1 MSPRF
6 FRMLL
11 ALSAAITLSI
21 PLLAAATPTTPP
33 KEPAPQSGP
42 VSTSQPQSDA
52 VDPARPAAVVST
64 DGTQPLQPP
73 TADRQG
79 ISPRQGDDEQS
90 INKALIHSSAGLR
103 AVGAGDRAEA
113 QREMDASINLLSK
126 MPETANTDG
135 RRLKLI
141 EETAALKAALSA
153 ASPDEGNQSSEQ
165 EDEAD
170 TEESPD
176 LVNPAE
182 EPGLE
187 SPEIKPDSL
196 SEPDLSKFDVPIVLN
211 DKVKAY
217 IVFFQTTKKKL
228 ISEALD
234 RSGRYLPMMREIFQE
249 QGLPLDLVNL
259 AYIESGFKYRAFSR
273 AKAAGIWQFIRE
285 TGKL

>member
-6 FRMLL
+6 FRRPL
-11 ALSAAITLSI
+11 ALAAAVTLSL
-21 PLLAAATPTTPP
+21 PLLAAATPATPP

-64 DGTQPLQPP
+64 DGAQPLQPP

-79 ISPRQGDDEQS
+79 ISPRQGDEEQS

-103 AVGAGDRAEA
+103 ALGAGDRAQA
-113 QREMDASINLLSK
+113 QRGLGAPLNLLSK
-126 MPETANTDG
+126 MPETANIDG

-141 EETAALKAALSA
+141 EETATLRAALSA
-153 ASPDEGNQSSEQ
+153 ASPDDDNQVNESEEG
-165 EDEAD
+165 AD

-187 SPEIKPDSL
+187 SPEIKPGLL

-211 DKVKAY
+211 EKVKAY
-217 IVFFQTTKKKL
+217 ILFFQT
-228 ISEALD
+228 D
-234 RSGRYLPMMREIFQE
+234 
-249 QGLPLDLVNL
+249 
-259 AYIESGFKYRAFSR
+259 
-273 AKAAGIWQFIRE
+273 
-285 TGKL
+285 